1 MTYTEITSLA
11 LIIVVLVDIFGFKTS
26 MLASRAFWGS
36 YAIVLPF
43 QLLTNW
49 WLTSNEIVL
58 YSPDAIIGLRIAGA
72 PIEDLLFGF
81 AMMVGY
87 LSFWVYRN
95 ERLRSGRGMNESKTR

>member
-1 MTYTEITSLA
+1 MTYTELTSLA
-11 LIIVVLVDIFGFKTS
+11 LIIVVLVDIFLFKTS
-26 MLASRAFWGS
+26 MLTTRGFWAS

-49 WLTSNEIVL
+49 WLTSNEIVT
-58 YSPDAIIGLRIAGA
+58 YSPNAIIGLRVAGA

-81 AMMVGY
+81 AMMVGF

-95 ERLRSGRGMNESKTR
+95 ERRAAIASRPR